1 MGIYRIDS
9 LTCGNACSWPCLSF
23 LLFHQF
29 ILRVE
34 AIRLYRQMLREI
46 RRIES
51 VPSREQL
58 KRWIREEFES
68 ARHLKDEVRW
78 LSSQG
83 LVHQCVSVLSL
94 VITSCVF
101 ALCL

>member
-1 MGIYRIDS
+1 M
-9 LTCGNACSWPCLSF
+9 
-23 LLFHQF
+23 
-29 ILRVE
+29 RVE
-34 AIRLYRQMLREI
+34 TIRLYRQMLREI

-94 VITSCVF
+94 VITSVRVCPLPVDQHPCE
-101 ALCL
+101 AVPWAICSAGATEQCDLGKVI